1 MSADDP
7 NSSPFGEKP
16 ANGTPDPQNPF
27 QLAGNAPAGVSPSPF
42 EISASNPFAAPA
54 EKEETA
60 KKDESKDPA
69 AEEEA
74 ARKAEE
80 EKRQA
85 KDPFGG
91 PTPELPTDKSGFE
104 MKGFSTETAPAPAA
118 EDKAAAPAPAATPA
132 PGGPLPSDETKQL
145 VLRAIFGVDRELTH
159 QEILQRARSLPG
171 VKNIAPVGSEAA
183 GALAKVRDLAG
194 SIGISDPSDIVL
206 SCSEGVFDFI
216 NAGKTT
222 LAVVRE
228 GNYSAGVRET
238 LIIIAQEI
246 DKL

>member
-42 EISASNPFAAPA
+42 EISASNPFAAPP
-54 EKEETA
+54 EEKKEEA
-60 KKDESKDPA
+60 GKPDA
-69 AEEEA
+69 AAQEEA
-74 ARKAEE
+74 ARQQEE
-80 EKRQA
+80 EKRKA
-85 KDPFGG
+85 RDPFGG
-91 PTPELPTDKSGFE
+91 PAPEPEKEKSGFE
-104 MKGFSTETAPAPAA
+104 MKGFASEPPTQTAPPAESKPAPAA
-118 EDKAAAPAPAATPA
+118 PVAAPAA
-132 PGGPLPSDETKQL
+132 GGPLPTGETKQL

-159 QEILQRARSLPG
+159 QEIMQRARSLPG
-171 VKNIAPVGSEAA
+171 VKHIAPVGAEAA
-183 GALAKVRDLAG
+183 EALAKVRGLAG
-194 SIGISDPSDIVL
+194 SVGIGDPNDIVL
-206 SCSEGVFDFI
+206 SCSDGVFDFI
-216 NAGKTT
+216 SGGNTT

-228 GNYSAGVRET
+228 GKYSAGVRET